1 MENKKQSIA
10 KQSFLNAAILVLAIA
25 LFGCNEKTASDGFY
39 SFNIAVTANKVVNPL
54 IQIAEE
60 KGYFKEYKF
69 KPNYTTLEMIG
80 TPEALVA
87 GKLDAAYEQIIPPI
101 SYGAQGAD
109 VKIFAGTLSGGMEV
123 VAKKADAEFLRNPAN
138 WKGKTIGVIHLSTA
152 EMVSKAALGNNYG
165 YKVGEDLNYRI
176 IDGYPSISSA
186 VAKGTLDI
194 GLISS
199 EYLEAAR
206 SIGLELV
213 FHLTNLQK
221 DYVCCRQ
228 YAFGP
233 SFEKN
238 KDAYKAYLKGQ
249 IRAYKD
255 YITNPDESI
264 RSLARLTGE
273 DIDYIARYIYAKDSN
288 GDRSYNP
295 DPNYNGVLS
304 IYEILT
310 GWNYIESHAR
320 LDEFFNIEVY
330 ASALTE
336 IIKEFPEDNFY
347 RDMWKY
353 FLENDNKFP
362 GFDYKEI

>member
-1 MENKKQSIA
+1 MKKTKPSVLTV
-10 KQSFLNAAILVLAIA
+10 SLILLSCI
-25 LFGCNEKTASDGFY
+25 LSGCKEKKASDNY
-39 SFNIAVTANKVVNPL
+39 LSLNIAVTANKVVNPL
-54 IQIAEE
+54 IQIAQE
-60 KGYFKEYKF
+60 KGYFEAYKF
-69 KPNYTTLEMIG
+69 RPNYITLEMIG

-123 VAKKADAEFLRNPAN
+123 VARKADAEILRNPKN

-152 EMVSKAALGNNYG
+152 EMVSKAALGNRYG
-165 YKVGEDLNYRI
+165 YKVGEDINYRI
-176 IDGYPSISSA
+176 IDGYPAISSA

-206 SIGLELV
+206 SIGLEQL
-213 FHLTNLQK
+213 FHLTQLQK

-238 KDAYKAYLKGQ
+238 KAAYKAYLKGQ

-255 YITNPDESI
+255 YLTNQDESI
-264 RSLARLTGE
+264 KSLARLTGE
-273 DIDYIARYIYAKDSN
+273 DLDYIARYIYEKESN

-320 LDEFFNIEVY
+320 LDEFFNIDVY
-330 ASALTE
+330 ASALKE
-336 IIKEFPEDNFY
+336 IIEEFPEDPFY
-347 RDMWKY
+347 KGMWTY
-353 FLENDNKFP
+353 FLDSNNKFP

>member
-1 MENKKQSIA
+1 MKQSV
-10 KQSFLNAAILVLAIA
+10 KKSSFLVAVSIILASVF
-25 LFGCNEKTASDGFY
+25 FGCKEKKASEEYY

-54 IQIAEE
+54 IQIAQE
-60 KGYFKEYKF
+60 KGYFEAYRF

-80 TPEALVA
+80 TPEALIA
-87 GKLDAAYEQIIPPI
+87 GKLDAAYQQVIPPI

-109 VKIFAGTLSGGMEV
+109 LKIFAGTLSGGMEV
-123 VAKKADAEFLRNPAN
+123 VARKADAELLRDPKN

-152 EMVSKAALGNNYG
+152 EMISKAALGNDYG
-165 YKVGEDLNYRI
+165 YKVGEDINYRI

-194 GLISS
+194 GLITS

-206 SIGLELV
+206 SIGLEHL
-213 FHLTNLQK
+213 FHLTHMQK

-228 YAFGP
+228 YAYGP
-233 SFEKN
+233 SFAKN

-255 YITNPDESI
+255 YITNPEESVK
-264 RSLARLTGE
+264 SLARLTGE
-273 DIDYIARYIYAKDSN
+273 DIDYITRYIYNKDTN

-304 IYEILT
+304 IYEILSD
-310 GWNYIESHAR
+310 WNYIETNAK
-320 LDEFFNIEVY
+320 LQEFFDIDLY
-330 ASALTE
+330 ASALKE
-336 IIKEFPEDNFY
+336 IIQEFPNDSFY

-353 FLENDNKFP
+353 FLENNNKFP

>member
-1 MENKKQSIA
+1 MKNKKQSIT
-10 KQSFLNAAILVLAIA
+10 KLLVTMVCGILLGMVLS
-25 LFGCNEKTASDGFY
+25 GCNEKKASDDY
-39 SFNIAVTANKVVNPL
+39 LSFNIAVTANKVVNPL
-54 IQIAEE
+54 IQIAQE
-60 KGYFKEYKF
+60 KGYFEAYKF

-123 VAKKADAEFLRNPAN
+123 VAKKANAEFLRNPAN

-165 YKVGEDLNYRI
+165 YKVGEDLNYKI
-176 IDGYPSISSA
+176 IDGYPAISSA

-194 GLISS
+194 GLIPS

-213 FHLTNLQK
+213 FHLTKLQK
-221 DYVCCRQ
+221 DFVCCRQ

-233 SFEKN
+233 SFENN

-264 RSLARLTGE
+264 NSLARLTGE
-273 DIDYIARYIYAKDSN
+273 DIDYIARYIYEKESN

-310 GWNYIESHAR
+310 DWNYIESHAK
-320 LDEFFNIEVY
+320 LHEFFNIDVY
-330 ASALTE
+330 ASALKE
-336 IIKEFPEDNFY
+336 IIQEFPDDSFY
-347 RDMWKY
+347 KNMWAY
-353 FLENDNKFP
+353 FLENNSKYP
-362 GFDYKEI
+362 GFDYKDI

>member
-1 MENKKQSIA
+1 MKSRKQFIRNTLIFVCFGVALTGCRGKK
-10 KQSFLNAAILVLAIA
+10 
-25 LFGCNEKTASDGFY
+25 KTDDDY
-39 SFNIAVTANKVVNPL
+39 LSFNIAVTANKVVNPL
-54 IQIAEE
+54 IQIAQE
-60 KGYFKEYKF
+60 KGYFEAYHF

-109 VKIFAGTLSGGMEV
+109 LKIFAGTQSGGMEV
-123 VAKKADAEFLRNPAN
+123 VARKKEAEFLRNPAN

-152 EMVSKAALGNNYG
+152 EMVSKAALGERYG
-165 YKVGEDLNYRI
+165 YKAGEDINFRI
-176 IDGYPSISSA
+176 IDGYPAISSA

-194 GLISS
+194 GLIASN
-199 EYLEAAR
+199 YLEAAE

-213 FHLTNLQK
+213 FHLTELQK

-228 YAFGP
+228 YAYGP
-233 SFEKN
+233 SFDNNGE
-238 KDAYKAYLKGQ
+238 AYKAYLKGQ

-255 YITNPDESI
+255 YLLNPEESI
-264 RSLARLTGE
+264 QSLARLTGE
-273 DIDYIARYIYAKDSN
+273 DIDYIRRYIYETDSN

-310 GWNYIESHAR
+310 NWNYIESHTP
-320 LDEFFNIEVY
+320 LCDFFNINIY
-330 ASALTE
+330 ADALTE
-336 IIKEFPEDNFY
+336 IIREFPDETFY
-347 RDMWKY
+347 KNMWTY
-353 FLENDNKFP
+353 FVRNNDKFP
-362 GFDYKEI
+362 GFDYKEL

>member
-1 MENKKQSIA
+1 MKKNSVKKVTA
-10 KQSFLNAAILVLAIA
+10 FAFGLVLSAA
-25 LFGCNEKTASDGFY
+25 FLSSCNGKKAAEEYY

-54 IQIAEE
+54 IQIAQE
-60 KGYFKEYKF
+60 KGYFEAYRF

-87 GKLDAAYEQIIPPI
+87 GKLDAAYQQVIPPI

-109 VKIFAGTLSGGMEV
+109 ITIFAGTLSGGMEV
-123 VAKKADAEFLRNPAN
+123 VARKDEAEFLSDPKN

-152 EMVSKAALGNNYG
+152 EMISKAALGNDYG
-165 YKVGEDLNYRI
+165 YKVGEDINYRI
-176 IDGYPSISSA
+176 IDGYPAISSA

-199 EYLEAAR
+199 EYLEAAC
-206 SIGLELV
+206 SIGLEHV
-213 FHLTNLQK
+213 FHLTHLQK

-228 YAFGP
+228 YAYGP
-233 SFEKN
+233 SFSKN

-255 YITNPDESI
+255 YITNPEESVK
-264 RSLARLTGE
+264 SLARLTGE
-273 DIDYIARYIYAKDSN
+273 DIDFITRFIYEKESN

-310 GWNYIESHAR
+310 NWNYIESGAK
-320 LDEFFNIEVY
+320 LQEFFNIDVY
-330 ASALTE
+330 ASALKE
-336 IIKEFPEDNFY
+336 IIQEFPNDNFY
-347 RDMWKY
+347 RDMWTY

-362 GFDYKEI
+362 EFNYTEI

>member
-1 MENKKQSIA
+1 MRNKSQLITN
-10 KQSFLNAAILVLAIA
+10 LLVTLICSTLLGISLSSCKGKKDAGDY
-25 LFGCNEKTASDGFY
+25 F

-54 IQIAEE
+54 IQIAQE
-60 KGYFKEYKF
+60 KGYFEAYKF

-109 VKIFAGTLSGGMEV
+109 IKIFAGTLSGGMEV

-165 YKVGEDLNYRI
+165 YKVGEDLKYRI
-176 IDGYPSISSA
+176 IDGYPAISSA

-255 YITNPDESI
+255 YITNPEESI
-264 RSLARLTGE
+264 KSLARLTGE
-273 DIDYIARYIYAKDSN
+273 DIDYIRRYIYEKASN

-310 GWNYIESHAR
+310 SWNYIESNAP
-320 LDEFFNIEVY
+320 LYEFFNIEVY
-330 ASALTE
+330 ANALTE
-336 IIKEFPEDNFY
+336 IIHEFPEDSFY
-347 RDMWKY
+347 KNMWTYYLNNNSKY
-353 FLENDNKFP
+353 P
-362 GFDYKEI
+362 GFNYKQI